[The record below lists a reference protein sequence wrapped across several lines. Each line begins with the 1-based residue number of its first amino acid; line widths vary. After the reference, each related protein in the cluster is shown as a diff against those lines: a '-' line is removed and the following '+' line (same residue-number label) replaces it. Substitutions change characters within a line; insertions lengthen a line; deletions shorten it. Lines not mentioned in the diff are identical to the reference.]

1 MFTRMDQ
8 STKQEWEH
16 ISEQHMPH
24 IFDMPNRIM
33 GMLKQLQSLNP
44 WIFNGP
50 TSSCTSNCHNGKA
63 SWCRG

>member
-33 GMLKQLQSLNP
+33 ADVKATSGLNS
-44 WIFNGP
+44 WILN
-50 TSSCTSNCHNGKA
+50 
-63 SWCRG
+63 